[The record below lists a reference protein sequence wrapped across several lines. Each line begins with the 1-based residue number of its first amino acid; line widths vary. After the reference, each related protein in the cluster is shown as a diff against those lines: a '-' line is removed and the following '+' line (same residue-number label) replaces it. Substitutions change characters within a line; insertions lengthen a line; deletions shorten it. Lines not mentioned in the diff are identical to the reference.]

1 MTQAPTAMHHKL
13 ALLITLLLPLAATAQ
28 RLYPLRTATDSLRVR
43 VIAAQNRLSLE
54 WLDREP
60 GGKGRKRDFMT
71 ITDLRLD
78 DADLVLDYAPDKVDK
93 GMLLSVGIAL
103 RPEGSDETFTPSSD
117 ETPETDLPVGKRI
130 TLLDGTERSL
140 ELGRTYTL
148 YVRKA
153 LLGPV
158 NCDKPRPTFSAAQ
171 QMPYYG
177 AAVAGG
183 VLVGLSALH
192 RSQSRT
198 AYDDHARLWAAG
210 ESGGEGSEAARLYQE
225 AKDKRKSARI
235 YGIAGA
241 AVFAADAYFFGKKW
255 LHVRE
260 KQRMY
265 DQFCG
270 KKPATL
276 GFAPTTLGGAG
287 AGVGLVFQW

>member
-1 MTQAPTAMHHKL
+1 MRHKL
-13 ALLITLLLPLAATAQ
+13 ALLLPLLLPLAAPAQ

-60 GGKGRKRDFMT
+60 GGKNRKRDFMT

-78 DADLVLDYAPDKVDK
+78 DADLVLDYAPDKVGK

-103 RPEGSDETFTPSSD
+103 RPDGSDETFTPSSD
-117 ETPETDLPVGKRI
+117 ETPEADLPNGKRI

-140 ELGRTYTL
+140 ELGRSYTL
-148 YVRKA
+148 YIRKA

-158 NCDKPRPTFSAAQ
+158 DCDKPRPTFSTAQ

-177 AAVAGG
+177 GAVAGG
-183 VLVGLSALH
+183 ILVGLSALY
-192 RSQSRT
+192 RSQGRT
-198 AYDDHARLWAAG
+198 AYNDYTRLWAAG
-210 ESGGEGSEAARLYQE
+210 ESGGEGSEVARLYRE
-225 AKDKRKSARI
+225 AKDKRKTARI

-241 AVFAADAYFFGKKW
+241 AAFAADAYFFGKKW
-255 LHVRE
+255 RQVRE
-260 KQRMY
+260 KQRIY

-270 KKPATL
+270 KKPAKI
-276 GFAPTTLGGAG
+276 GFTPTTLGGTGAG
-287 AGVGLVFQW
+287 AALVFRW